1 MVLECRFASSVE
13 NPRGASRNHSER
25 ACGRLARVHQE
36 VWKTRSTPS
45 PGRLQRWGARLL
57 DGENRWGFV
66 RIQADRFGVTRY
78 RLVVYPP
85 GISDTERRRLRIWR
99 GSPIWGAALWAV
111 VEIFLQQWIDS
122 WSALAISTGTVL
134 ALAVVAMAKTGETR
148 AQVRAMTVV
157 TMAGYTDPATIT
169 ARDTLLKRAMTLTN
183 ADEQVDEDVMS
194 RLDHEAL
201 WWTIYDQLAPS
212 GAVGGVRKMPH

>member
-1 MVLECRFASSVE
+1 MYDE
-13 NPRGASRNHSER
+13 
-25 ACGRLARVHQE
+25 
-36 VWKTRSTPS
+36 KTPS

-111 VEIFLQQWIDS
+111 SEIFLQQWIGS

-134 ALAVVAMAKTGETR
+134 ALAVVALAKTGDSRT
-148 AQVRAMTVV
+148 QVRAMTVV
-157 TMAGYTDPATIT
+157 TMVGYTDTTTIA
-169 ARDTLLKRAMTLTN
+169 ARDTLLKRAMTLTA

-194 RLDHEAL
+194 PLDHEAL
-201 WWTIYDQLAPS
+201 WWTVYDQLAPS
-212 GAVGGVRKMPH
+212 GTVARVRKMPH